1 MNESRTTSP
10 LLAELRR
17 LSSAQDALALMPT
30 PMLDMSV
37 GSLGVDPMASMA
49 TVDLQHA
56 IDSAIAHA
64 SDDEL
69 MTAYQQTEDEQDDLE
84 EGALLAEIKRRR
96 LDL

>member
-1 MNESRTTSP
+1 
-10 LLAELRR
+10 LAELRR

-37 GSLGVDPMASMA
+37 GSLGVNPMAAMV

-64 SDDEL
+64 SDGEM

-84 EGALLAEIKRRR
+84 ADALLAEIKRRR